1 MFAWFSDVVAEI
13 LKNSEHLHVSKR
25 DVMIMQEE
33 YIDTLVWSFIYL
45 KMHRKIKKKKISGI
59 YHAGYSVF
67 RGEGGGGGGGL
78 PPPANIYYLSPS
90 YTNVSYNLVFVF
102 TLSESRYSIY
112 TATLLINILRSFWE
126 FEINEFLILLAYIY
140 MC

>member
-45 KMHRKIKKKKISGI
+45 KMHRKIKKKYQEYITLGI
-59 YHAGYSVF
+59 
-67 RGEGGGGGGGL
+67 
-78 PPPANIYYLSPS
+78 
-90 YTNVSYNLVFVF
+90 
-102 TLSESRYSIY
+102 RYSGGRGI
-112 TATLLINILRSFWE
+112 TAPS
-126 FEINEFLILLAYIY
+126 
-140 MC
+140 

>member
-45 KMHRKIKKKKISGI
+45 KMHRKIKKNIRNISRWVFGI
-59 YHAGYSVF
+59 Q
-67 RGEGGGGGGGL
+67 GGGGGL